1 MKNLK
6 LLLVVFA
13 MILSSSV
20 SAKEIRNLANPDSVS
35 VEIGKMLE
43 DMKLAN
49 GCEPLEVTVFFSV
62 SEDQKIQSLSV
73 SSSNEEVK
81 TYIQKHLS
89 NQELPAEF
97 WMKGKIYELTVVKT
111 MS

>member
-6 LLLVVFA
+6 LLLVMFV

-20 SAKEIRNLANPDSVS
+20 SAKEIRNLTNPDSVS
-35 VEIGKMLE
+35 VEIERMLK

-49 GCEPLEVTVFFSV
+49 ECAPLEVTVFFSV
-62 SEDQKIQSLSV
+62 SEDQRIQSLSV
-73 SSSNEEVK
+73 ASPNGEVNDL
-81 TYIQKHLS
+81 IQKQLS
-89 NQELPAEF
+89 NKQLPAEF
-97 WMKGKIYELTVVKT
+97 WMKGKIYELTVVKR